1 MTRTVVV
8 LTGPQRP
15 HELLLL
21 AVGVLSTIGYVAGG
35 PAPGSIAATLPG
47 WAVVAFYVLFGAG
60 STIALAGCGL
70 HRRSVGPGLEQGG
83 LLIQAAALML
93 YAPAI
98 VVYAGARGWGVV
110 LILAAWAAAN
120 CWRAAQIQRALNARV
135 VPR

>member
-1 MTRTVVV
+1 MTRPVVV
-8 LTGPQRP
+8 LAGPQRP

-21 AVGVLSTIGYVAGG
+21 AVGVLSTVGYGAGG
-35 PAPGSIAATLPG
+35 PPPGSITATLPG
-47 WAVVAFYVLFGAG
+47 WAVVAFYVLFGTG
-60 STIALAGCGL
+60 SAIGLAGCAL
-70 HRRSVGPGLEQGG
+70 RRRSVGPGLEQGG

-98 VVYAGARGWGVV
+98 MVYAGARGWGVV

-120 CWRAAQIQRALNARV
+120 CWRAGQIQRDLNARV